1 MSVIYLEHPRHGVK
15 IATLDLEAQQD
26 EENGWSRIA
35 PPGSVEAPAVN
46 MLARDLDGDT
56 MTAET
61 PRRRGRPRTVKDD

>member
-1 MSVIYLEHPRHGVK
+1 MTIIYLEHPRHGVK
-15 IATLDLEAQQD
+15 VATLDLEAQQD
-26 EENGWSRIA
+26 EENGWVRIA
-35 PPGSVEAPAVN
+35 PPGSETPPAVN